1 MEAKKTSS
9 AETRA
14 RGRIGLDAYCKD
26 LANKCGIYD
35 DELSGICWQEGPN
48 LSNLVQ
54 MTNSLTSATS
64 TSVMETDHNAVA
76 ALLTGMKNSTN
87 IERRSFVPTETK
99 NFWECNGC
107 RMVPLEFRAR
117 GSVVFSAGEPSNDQ
131 VSKHLSECGGSKPLT
146 IPHNA
151 IIEPF
156 YGEQVPPIKVT
167 WNSNSDSD
175 SPVAPVV
182 ASSTTRKSR
191 RSSSN
196 VSVKTGTEDGLLC
209 FDEDKEYTTD
219 VRLLV
224 TTFCLDCSS
233 KSSTI
238 ATHFLFVTVC
248 ILHSHSIEEVLPH

>member
-1 MEAKKTSS
+1 
-9 AETRA
+9 
-14 RGRIGLDAYCKD
+14 
-26 LANKCGIYD
+26 
-35 DELSGICWQEGPN
+35 
-48 LSNLVQ
+48 
-54 MTNSLTSATS
+54 
-64 TSVMETDHNAVA
+64 
-76 ALLTGMKNSTN
+76 MKNSTN

-175 SPVAPVV
+175 SPVALVV
-182 ASSTTRKSR
+182 ASST
-191 RSSSN
+191 N
-196 VSVKTGTEDGLLC
+196 
-209 FDEDKEYTTD
+209 
-219 VRLLV
+219 
-224 TTFCLDCSS
+224 
-233 KSSTI
+233 
-238 ATHFLFVTVC
+238 
-248 ILHSHSIEEVLPH
+248 